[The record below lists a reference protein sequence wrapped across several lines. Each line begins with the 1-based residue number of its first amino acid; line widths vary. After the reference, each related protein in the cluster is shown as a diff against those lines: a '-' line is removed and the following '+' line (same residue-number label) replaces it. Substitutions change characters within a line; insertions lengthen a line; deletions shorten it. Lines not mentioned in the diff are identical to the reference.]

1 MPTWLIRRF
10 GSWLW
15 ERVICCELAFYC
27 FDSLVNVDEPWRLS
41 RLIILAMVMAVL
53 LVIENVSIKW
63 LRPFMFILLTAR
75 LQLIAYASNHSY
87 HSFENINFLEGPER
101 RRTRRRA
108 AREHR
113 YQIADADDM
122 VPLRPQGQ
130 QSPRGQDYQY
140 TDPYAHDHDTPLYA
154 EGGRWSRFR
163 TQFLRITSYSEGS
176 ICSHGSYFF
185 PYNSSPASSSTAS
198 DNRRNGGDEMRFG
211 VSACEVPLWYFALNS

>member
-1 MPTWLIRRF
+1 
-10 GSWLW
+10 
-15 ERVICCELAFYC
+15 
-27 FDSLVNVDEPWRLS
+27 
-41 RLIILAMVMAVL
+41 MVMAVL

-154 EGGRWSRFR
+154 EGGR
-163 TQFLRITSYSEGS
+163 
-176 ICSHGSYFF
+176 
-185 PYNSSPASSSTAS
+185 
-198 DNRRNGGDEMRFG
+198 
-211 VSACEVPLWYFALNS
+211 